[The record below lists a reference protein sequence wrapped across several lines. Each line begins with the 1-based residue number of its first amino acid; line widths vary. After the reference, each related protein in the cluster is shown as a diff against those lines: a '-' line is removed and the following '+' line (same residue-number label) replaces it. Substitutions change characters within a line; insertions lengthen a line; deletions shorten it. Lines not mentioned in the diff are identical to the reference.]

1 MSKKS
6 FKDINP
12 AMAFITDSKDYTHN
26 TDNTVNTH
34 NTYKAE
40 TKSKRLNILLTP
52 SLHSDLSKISKVQMT
67 SVNNLINEI
76 LEEYIKDNQT
86 SLEKY
91 KKIWG

>member
-26 TDNTVNTH
+26 TDNTH

-52 SLHSDLSKISKVQMT
+52 SLHADLTKIARVQGE
-67 SVNNLINEI
+67 SLNNLINEV
-76 LEEYIKDNQT
+76 LKAYEEENKPTIK
-86 SLEKY
+86 KY
-91 KKIWG
+91 TDIWG

>member
-52 SLHSDLSKISKVQMT
+52 SLHADLTKIARVQGE
-67 SVNNLINEI
+67 SLNNLINEV
-76 LEEYIKDNQT
+76 LKAYEEENKPTIK
-86 SLEKY
+86 KY
-91 KKIWG
+91 TDIWG

>member
-26 TDNTVNTH
+26 TVNTH
-34 NTYKAE
+34 DTHKPE

-52 SLHSDLSKISKVQMT
+52 SLHADLTKIARVQGE
-67 SVNNLINEI
+67 SLNNLINEV
-76 LEEYIKDNQT
+76 LKAYEEENKPTIK
-86 SLEKY
+86 KY
-91 KKIWG
+91 TDIWG

>member
-6 FKDINP
+6 FNDNP
-12 AMAFITDSKDYTHN
+12 AMAFITESTKDTHNTDYTHN
-26 TDNTVNTH
+26 TQGT
-34 NTYKAE
+34 E
-40 TKSKRLNILLTP
+40 TKSKRLNLLLTP
-52 SLHSDLSKISKVQMT
+52 SLHADLTKISKVQMT

-76 LEEYIKDNQT
+76 LEEYVKDNQH